1 MSQSNG
7 RFIVGAGR
15 CGSTILSRMVNL
27 HPDVAVFNE
36 FLIAMHFHDKW
47 GERDLTGAQMADIID
62 CGVDAGS
69 GAFKKIIAHLV
80 TPEVTFQGGA
90 ASLPTDASAYR
101 DNVFPDVLLLPL
113 PHLFDDPEN
122 VLAELMAF
130 VRARPAQKLSRH
142 YAAIFDYLTAKAG
155 KTIWIERS
163 GGSIAW
169 MPELLE
175 LFPDGKYLH
184 LHRNPLDVALSMQ
197 RHNHFRLRAFKHF
210 DLTTKDG
217 IRWSDLDETDL
228 NNNQPISPRLKS
240 VMEHEVP
247 LEYFLEDVNE
257 CILRGMKE
265 VKRLAPSQY
274 AEIAFEEM
282 MADPKAALKT
292 LADFFDLRE
301 DETWLADAAAL
312 LRSGQAARNTP
323 TAEQTAMLKQ
333 RCRASMVLLGQAPA
347 MELYP

>member
-7 RFIVGAGR
+7 RFIVGTGR

-27 HPDVAVFNE
+27 HPDAAVFNE
-36 FLIAMHFHDKW
+36 FLIAMHFYDKW

-69 GAFKKIIAHLV
+69 GAFKKIIAHLA
-80 TPEVTFQGGA
+80 TPEVTFEGGA
-90 ASLPTDASAYR
+90 ASLPKDASAYR

-113 PHLFDDPEN
+113 PHLFEEPEDA
-122 VLAELMAF
+122 LADLMMF
-130 VRARPAQKLSRH
+130 VREQPTQKLSRH
-142 YAAIFDYLTAKAG
+142 YIAMFEYLTAKAG

-169 MPELLE
+169 MPEMLD
-175 LFPDGKYLH
+175 LFPDAKYLH

-197 RHNHFRLRAFKHF
+197 RHNHFRVRAFKHF

-228 NNNQPISPRLKS
+228 NNNTPISPRLRS
-240 VMEHEVP
+240 VMEHDVP
-247 LEYFLEDVNE
+247 LDYFLEDVNE
-257 CILRGMKE
+257 CILRGIKE

-274 AEIAFEEM
+274 AEISFEEI
-282 MADPKAALKT
+282 MADPKAALRR
-292 LADFFDLRE
+292 LADFFDLAPG
-301 DETWLADAAAL
+301 ETWLANAAAL
-312 LRSGQAARNTP
+312 LKSGQAAQNTP
-323 TAEQTAMLKQ
+323 TTEQSALLKR
-333 RCRASMVLLGQAPA
+333 RCHASMVLLEQTPA

>member
-7 RFIVGAGR
+7 RFIVGTGR
-15 CGSTILSRMVNL
+15 CGSTILPRMVNL

-36 FLIAMHFHDKW
+36 FLIAMHFYDKW
-47 GERDLTGAQMADIID
+47 VERDLSGAQMADIID
-62 CGVDAGS
+62 CGIDAGS

-80 TPEVTFQGGA
+80 TPEVTFEGGA
-90 ASLPTDASAYR
+90 ASLPKDASAYR

-113 PHLFDDPEN
+113 PHLFDEPEKA
-122 VLAELMAF
+122 LADLMDF
-130 VRARPAQKLSRH
+130 VRAQPTQKLSRH
-142 YAAIFDYLTAKAG
+142 YIAMFEYLTAKAG
-155 KTIWIERS
+155 KKIWTERS

-169 MPELLE
+169 MPEMLD

-197 RHNHFRLRAFKHF
+197 RHNHFRVRAFKYF
-210 DLTTKDG
+210 DLKTKDG

-228 NNNQPISPRLKS
+228 NNNLPISPRLKS
-240 VMEHEVP
+240 VMEHDVP

-265 VKRLAPSQY
+265 VKRLAPAQY
-274 AEIAFEEM
+274 AEIAFEEI
-282 MADPKAALKT
+282 MADPKAALRR
-292 LADFFDLRE
+292 LADFFDLAP
-301 DETWLADAAAL
+301 DETWLAAAAAL
-312 LRSGQAARNTP
+312 LKSGQAAQNTP
-323 TAEQTAMLKQ
+323 TAEQTALLQ
-333 RCRASMVLLGQAPA
+333 RHCRASMVLLGQSPA